1 MKEREKK
8 IDSKIEL
15 GLIFCIIGIFTL
27 IIITN
32 IYSIDTHVNSEV
44 AFEMVFAKQVQEEK
58 SLFPSNFYYGYEL
71 SALRPAAAA
80 AVINT
85 VIDNMLLSYAVS
97 MIATA
102 MLILASIYYLM
113 KQLNLSKTAI
123 LIGILAY
130 FGLSSYE
137 NMYVSYLYNGYFGY
151 YIAAICVT
159 IGYYLKCFR
168 NEKINVSRFVIL
180 GGVTFIF
187 GLMGVRMLETLYLP
201 LLVFDIIYN
210 GYKLYYHEK
219 INFNTIKYSG
229 YLFLCNIAGFVCF
242 SSILSKKYIIGAIP
256 SNANFLVLDGVLDEF
271 KIVIAALLKMLN
283 LYGGSKILSKSG
295 ILYLL
300 FITVVL
306 IVCLGTYKIIVKEKE
321 NIDRVVVVSIFLAT
335 IVITVIVLSLTDWK
349 IMERYFFTAPIL
361 ASIVLA
367 ILCDY
372 LQEKNWLFMCLL
384 LSVIVLTAAGNLYQ
398 IYKPMIVNGK
408 QKPEEELQ
416 IIQYL
421 EEKKVNNGF
430 GFLCGLPIGPIS
442 NFNVKL
448 SYLLYDEID
457 NEFLVTT
464 NMSSGDSYSPELA
477 DKRSFL
483 MVPNSS
489 KEKYYEKWKN
499 TELFQNPYIEQE
511 FNNYTIYIFHFN
523 ILIDER
529 ME

>member
-1 MKEREKK
+1 MKERESK
-8 IDSKIEL
+8 INSKIEL
-15 GLIFCIIGIFTL
+15 GLIFCIIGIFAL
-27 IIITN
+27 IIIAN

-44 AFEMVFAKQVQEEK
+44 AFEIVFAKQVQEEK
-58 SLFPSNFYYGYEL
+58 SLFPGNFYYGYEL
-71 SALRPAAAA
+71 SALRPAAVAA
-80 AVINT
+80 LINT

-102 MLILASIYYLM
+102 MIILVSIYYLM

-123 LIGILAY
+123 LFGILAY

-151 YIAAICVT
+151 YIAAICVI

-168 NEKINVSRFVIL
+168 NEKINVSFFAL

-242 SSILSKKYIIGAIP
+242 SGILSKKYIIGAIP
-256 SNANFLVLDGVLDEF
+256 SNANFLVLDRILDEF
-271 KIVIAALLKMLN
+271 KIVIVALLKMLN

-300 FITVVL
+300 FIMVVL

-321 NIDRVVVVSIFLAT
+321 NIDRAVVVSIFLAS
-335 IVITVIVLSLTDWK
+335 IVMTVIVLSLTDWK

-361 ASIVLA
+361 VGIVLA

-372 LQEKNWLFMCLL
+372 LHGKNWLFMCLL

-398 IYKPMIVNGK
+398 IYKPMIVKGQ

-430 GFLCGLPIGPIS
+430 GILCGLPIGPIS

-448 SYLLYDEID
+448 SYLWYDEIN

-464 NMSSGDSYSPELA
+464 NMSSGDSYSPKLT

-483 MVPNSS
+483 MVTNSG
-489 KEKYYEKWKN
+489 KEQYYEKWKN

-511 FNNYTIYIFHFN
+511 FNNYTIYIFDFN